1 MRADNAKETGNQTAA
16 GLGYLTV
23 TAKDTNVRPLPLIQS
38 AVEPVAKLNP
48 GETAVILDKVAESNS
63 YEWVRGPFTSEQ
75 LLSSLNGKTT
85 NSLPSVISSLEVA
98 ERGPS
103 GRALTVK
110 ANGQVLDVRY
120 PDMYRSAF
128 NGLPSTLFDIE
139 PTGSYT
145 VLSANGA
152 TTSVSGGQTV
162 AVISA
167 SGKGNVKGAGTVV
180 LNGDGKARAL
190 ENSSGFKFTG
200 KGFGH
205 GLGMSQWGAK
215 GMADEGY
222 DYKQILEH
230 YYRNTIITKD

>member
-1 MRADNAKETGNQTAA
+1 M
-16 GLGYLTV
+16 TV

-38 AVEPVAKLNP
+38 NVEPVSKMNP
-48 GETAVILDKVAESNS
+48 GETAVVLDKVAESNS
-63 YEWVRGPFTSEQ
+63 FEWVRGPYTSDQ
-75 LLSSLNGKTT
+75 LLATLKGKTA
-85 NSLPSVISSLEVA
+85 NSLPASITTLDVT

-110 ANGQVLDVRY
+110 ANGQVLDVKY
-120 PDMYRSAF
+120 PDMFRSAF

-139 PTGSYT
+139 STGSYT

-152 TTSVSGGQTV
+152 VSTVSSGQTV
-162 AVISA
+162 SVISG
-167 SGKGNVKGAGTVV
+167 SGNGNVKGSGTVV
-180 LNGDGKARAL
+180 MNGTGTARVI
-190 ENSSGFKFTG
+190 ESSPGFKFTG

-222 DYKQILEH
+222 DYKQILQH
-230 YYRNTIITKD
+230 YYRNTTITKD